1 MEKRFLMAVLL
12 LAAAAPAVG
21 ASPEA
26 VAILVKASPRIKAI
40 CPGLA
45 KYATDLRREPTEDN
59 FDYAPANAQRVSMLY
74 RVAEDPAQIPGE
86 FRASGHRCAFE
97 VSRDGK
103 HLMIGKSACAMVC
116 FDRTLTSA
124 EDQADPITLDL

>member
-1 MEKRFLMAVLL
+1 MHYRMTMAALLMLACAPVL
-12 LAAAAPAVG
+12 A

-45 KYATDLRREPTEDN
+45 TYAADLRRDRTEDN
-59 FDYAPANAQRVSMLY
+59 FDVAPANAQRVSMVY
-74 RVAEDPAQIPGE
+74 RVAESPLQIPGE
-86 FRASGHRCAFE
+86 FRASGNQCYYD

-103 HLMIGKSACAMVC
+103 TLTIGKKPCAMVC
-116 FDRTLTSA
+116 FDRTLTTA
-124 EDQADPITLDL
+124 EDAADPISVAL